1 MGPPFW
7 DIPKIIASWWFQI
20 CFFIPIWGNGI
31 QSDYCIFSDGLAKN
45 HPLDKGSHTFDII
58 KFPRKNL
65 DSTRHSWSKL
75 MVMTFMKH
83 YHLGGS
89 FKYCLFSPLFGED
102 SHFDYSNIFQICWFN
117 HQPEKILIQPT
128 TKQRNIPNKIPE
140 NRRFQKLSPHES
152 MFLENGLTRPLGA
165 AVAMLNHGGKPRPL
179 PSMGLVYLPIL
190 PKPFGGCFMGNVGKI
205 YHRIHRWMLWA
216 RKNRLYILHFAV
228 ST

>member
-1 MGPPFW
+1 
-7 DIPKIIASWWFQI
+7 
-20 CFFIPIWGNGI
+20 
-31 QSDYCIFSDGLAKN
+31 
-45 HPLDKGSHTFDII
+45 
-58 KFPRKNL
+58 
-65 DSTRHSWSKL
+65 

-102 SHFDYSNIFQICWFN
+102 SHFDYSNIFSDLLV
-117 HQPEKILIQPT
+117 QPPT
-128 TKQRNIPNKIPE
+128 RKNLDSTHDKTKKHPNKIPE